1 MSTVVSCPGIVVGVD
16 GSPSSKAAVWWAARD
31 AAMRDVS
38 LTVVHILTPSAVV
51 WPGTSTPVRF
61 GQWQAA
67 QAMAVIADAS
77 AIAEESTGGS
87 GERLVSSE
95 VMVSSGVPTPGRR
108 PRFPWQGAFRK
119 RCRPGGGNAPPRPC
133 SSS

>member
-16 GSPSSKAAVWWAARD
+16 GSPSSKVAVWWAARD

-67 QAMAVIADAS
+67 QAKAVIADAI
-77 AIAEESTGGS
+77 AIAEESSGGS
-87 GERLVSSE
+87 GARLVSSE
-95 VMVSSGVPTPGRR
+95 VIMSSV
-108 PRFPWQGAFRK
+108 
-119 RCRPGGGNAPPRPC
+119 
-133 SSS
+133 